1 MSNEDEDLKRNQIS
15 NQVINVSGC
24 KNAQIVVT
32 NDKIPSSLDDE
43 NSIVAFFLDIF
54 NLKKFL
60 EIIANSQSYVKV
72 THNFINIVLLLL
84 FLVYVFWEND
94 MLTLKQTSATTTLII
109 LGFSAI
115 FELLGANTS
124 IFKRFLD
131 NDTKTKKFIDGL
143 PVLWHNDIEKEVMRF
158 NFSPKCLNY
167 FIKKLEDADS
177 YPQSIVYIV
186 IESQYLTKE
195 NLDRLLSPKII
206 KNLSKK
212 LIFKILFQYD
222 NTLTKGNIENIYN
235 NFSSDDDV
243 VKVLIATQESSDFL
257 IKMHSENPKLSEFYP
272 KYQTEKA
279 YLDWKLKIIP
289 INNLHII
296 DFALNSLIFIIPS
309 FLMGFLLRS
318 TFITSGL
325 KNLDNFLYISFAYFI
340 IAYLIHIFLFRPVI
354 KRIDDYYFE
363 HMISNIIEGKI

>member
-1 MSNEDEDLKRNQIS
+1 MSNEDEDLKGNQIS

-32 NDKIPSSLDDE
+32 NDKLPSSLDDE
-43 NSIVAFFLDIF
+43 NSIVAFFLDTF

-72 THNFINIVLLLL
+72 THNFINIILLLL
-84 FLVYVFWEND
+84 FLVYIFWEND
-94 MLTLKQTSATTTLII
+94 MLTLKRTSATMTLII

-131 NDTKTKKFIDGL
+131 SDTKTKKFIDGL
-143 PVLWHNDIEKEVMRF
+143 SVLWHDNIEKEVMNF
-158 NFSPKCLNY
+158 NFSPKCMDY
-167 FIKKLEDADS
+167 FIKKLEDVNS
-177 YPQSIVYIV
+177 YSQSIVYTV
-186 IESQYLTKE
+186 LESQNLTKE

-212 LIFKILFQYD
+212 LIYKILFEYD
-222 NTLTKGNIENIYN
+222 NTLTQENMENIYN

-243 VKVLIATQESSDFL
+243 MKVLIATQESSDFL
-257 IKMHSENPKLSEFYP
+257 IKMHSENPKLSEFYLR
-272 KYQTEKA
+272 YQTGKS

-289 INNLHII
+289 INNLHVI
-296 DFALNSLIFIIPS
+296 DFALNFLILVIPAY
-309 FLMGFLLRS
+309 LLGS
-318 TFITSGL
+318 TSVTSGL
-325 KNLDNFLYISFAYFI
+325 KNLDNFLYILFAYVI
-340 IAYLIHIFLFRPVI
+340 IAYLIHISLLRPAI

-363 HMISNIIEGKI
+363 HMISNITEGEI